1 MKRSPALFL
10 SLLMLTMTSQAQN
23 SPHSPDPQS
32 AEYKAIVGAAAT
44 AATGELKQAVT
55 LDTDVLNVSADW
67 AFLIA
72 QLVDANGVPFA
83 YRGTPLEAAAAAGG
97 VSRVYAG
104 LLRAHDGHWR
114 VVQQAIGP
122 TDVTWEAWQTQFG
135 APAALF
141 ATD

>member
-1 MKRSPALFL
+1 MVVQCGRLLVGHRRASHPDYRVSTLPDKLCALGRLGQKTGGGWYDYPEGPRRAVPSP
-10 SLLMLTMTSQAQN
+10 
-23 SPHSPDPQS
+23 
-32 AEYKAIVGAAAT
+32 
-44 AATGELKQAVT
+44 VT
-55 LDTDVLNVSADW
+55 
-67 AFLIA
+67 A

-83 YRGTPLEAAAAAGG
+83 YRGTPLEAAATAGG

-122 TDVTWEAWQTQFG
+122 TDVAWEAWPTQFG

>member
-1 MKRSPALFL
+1 MKRLPVLFL
-10 SLLMLTMTSQAQN
+10 SLLMVTMTAHAQN
-23 SPHSPDPQS
+23 APRSPDPQS
-32 AEYKAIVGAAAT
+32 AEYKAIVSAAT
-44 AATGELKQAVT
+44 MAATSELKQTVA
-55 LDTDVLNVSADW
+55 LDMDVLNVSADW
-67 AFLIA
+67 AFLTA

-83 YRGTPLEAAAAAGG
+83 YRGTPLEAAAEAGG

-104 LLRAHDGHWR
+104 LLRAHDGQWR

-122 TDVTWEAWQTQFG
+122 TDVAWESWPAQFG